1 MFWKRLDW
9 KYYFL
14 IVLCYTLLLTV
25 AIGCLFLQSERVYR
39 QLEFSYS
46 ADYEYIFETK
56 QSVKQNDYLNCSSV
70 TFYPDNNLNGSLNVE
85 CFMVMDSSKY
95 QSASPFLLQKELG
108 LREIAITY
116 NVAQQYG
123 FREGSVVYSK
133 HNIINHIEEYTVAEI
148 LPICYGIIRT
158 DHNLNRGVIV
168 MGYDEMYENN
178 TNYSYIGF
186 CEGDPTKLIIDTDAG
201 LISLTAKSKQESPI
215 FEELLLWQTVV
226 SACVIGSTI
235 IYAVIHWKFQR
246 VYYAGLTIKG
256 SPPEKIKTA
265 IFLDVV
271 LPGAT
276 GILFALFLSVLIDS
290 LCNFYLSFAMPLL
303 SAAIGMVVLLASAS
317 ICSLKRRR

>member
-1 MFWKRLDW
+1 MDW

-25 AIGCLFLQSERVYR
+25 AIGCIFLQSERVYR
-39 QLEFSYS
+39 QLEFYRS
-46 ADYEYIFETK
+46 ADYEYVFETQ

-70 TFYPDNNLNGSLNVE
+70 TFYPNCDLSGSLNVE
-85 CFMVMDSSKY
+85 CFMVMDGSEY
-95 QSASPFLLQKELG
+95 QSASPFPLQKELG
-108 LREIAITY
+108 SREIAITY

-133 HNIINHIEEYTVAEI
+133 HNIISHIEEYTVAEI
-148 LPICYGIIRT
+148 LPICYGILRA
-158 DHNLNRGVIV
+158 DQNLNRGVIV
-168 MGYDEMYENN
+168 MGYDEMYVNN
-178 TNYSYIGF
+178 TNYSHIGF
-186 CEGDPTKLIIDTDAG
+186 CEGDPTKLIMDTDAG
-201 LISLTAKSKQESPI
+201 LISLTAKSKQERPA
-215 FEELLLWQTVV
+215 FAELLVWQAVV

-246 VYYAGLTIKG
+246 LYYAWLTING
-256 SPPEKIKTA
+256 SPSEKIKTA
-265 IFLDVV
+265 IFLDTV
-271 LPGAT
+271 LPGSM
-276 GILFALFLSVLIDS
+276 GILFALCLSVLIDS